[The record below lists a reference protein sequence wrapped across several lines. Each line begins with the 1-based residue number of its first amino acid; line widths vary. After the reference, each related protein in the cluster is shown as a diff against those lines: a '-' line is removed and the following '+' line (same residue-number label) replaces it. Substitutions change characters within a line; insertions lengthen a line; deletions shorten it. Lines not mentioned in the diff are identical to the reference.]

1 MSSHLSSVPSLP
13 LRRFFQEISPN
24 TIPTATKI
32 FVNGAW
38 VGIHRQPDHLV
49 KSTCS
54 HSSLLSLLSLS
65 MYACVRAPQSFCQ
78 VSFSNEPLSPSLLH
92 RIVAL
97 LSFFLRLSVC
107 LCLLLHRT
115 GVCVLRLTP
124 HTSPALRS
132 LRRCVDVSPEVSIV
146 RDIQNQELR
155 ISTDAGR
162 CCRPLFIV
170 ENQKLL
176 IKKSH
181 IRKLQRRV
189 RCLF

>member
-1 MSSHLSSVPSLP
+1 
-13 LRRFFQEISPN
+13 
-24 TIPTATKI
+24 
-32 FVNGAW
+32 
-38 VGIHRQPDHLV
+38 
-49 KSTCS
+49 
-54 HSSLLSLLSLS
+54 
-65 MYACVRAPQSFCQ
+65 
-78 VSFSNEPLSPSLLH
+78 
-92 RIVAL
+92 
-97 LSFFLRLSVC
+97 
-107 LCLLLHRT
+107 
-115 GVCVLRLTP
+115 
-124 HTSPALRS
+124 
-132 LRRCVDVSPEVSIV
+132 VDVSPEVSIV